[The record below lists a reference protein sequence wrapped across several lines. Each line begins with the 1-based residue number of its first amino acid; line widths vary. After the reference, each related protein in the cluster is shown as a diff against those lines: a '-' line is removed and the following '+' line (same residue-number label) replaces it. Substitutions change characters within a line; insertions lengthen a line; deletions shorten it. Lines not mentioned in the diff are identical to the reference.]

1 MEKQQ
6 SLKSKTIS
14 SMLWSATQRFG
25 VLILSFISNLVLAW
39 YLSAE
44 DFGVIGML
52 TIFISLSETFIDSGF
67 GAALIQK
74 KDPTELDYSTVF
86 WSNLLI
92 SVFLYIVLFFSAPLI
107 SNFYEMEVLTPVL
120 RIKAIVLI
128 IQGFRLIQTTRLQKQ
143 LNFKRISIVYLTAS
157 FISTVIAIIAAING
171 AGVWSLVIKTLVD
184 TFIRTLLFWIIGKWK
199 PLLKFSIDS
208 FKELFA
214 FGGVMLSTSIIIT
227 LYSNCQSLIIGKA
240 FSAEQ
245 LGYYTQA
252 TKLEDIPTTAFEQIV
267 NQVTFPVFSKLKDD
281 IEKLKQGLQ
290 KIIISISYICF
301 PMMIFFIV
309 CATPIFNFLYPEKW
323 EPAIPYFRYLCL
335 VGMMVSVNT
344 MNTNL
349 IKATGKKALYFKLQV
364 IKRIIGIFLI
374 ILSVYFGMIGLL
386 IARVIIEYLFF
397 IINGIVTNKAIKYS
411 IFTQIKDILPNYILS
426 FITGFVTFFIFK
438 NMQLPISIN
447 RLNNFITIFIEFVF
461 FTSMFILI
469 SGIFKF
475 KGFQIYKDILF
486 SKFHKEKKDEET

>member
-1 MEKQQ
+1 MDNNQN
-6 SLKSKTIS
+6 LKSKTIS

-25 VLILSFISNLVLAW
+25 VLILSFVSNLVLAW

-52 TIFISLSETFIDSGF
+52 TIFISLSETFIDSGL

-74 KDPTELDYSTVF
+74 KEPTELDYSTVF
-86 WSNLLI
+86 WTNLII
-92 SVFLYIVLFFSAPLI
+92 SIVLYIILFFSAPLI
-107 SNFYEMEVLTPVL
+107 SKFYKMNILTPIL

-143 LNFKRISIVYLTAS
+143 LNFKRISIIYLTAS
-157 FISTVIAIIAAING
+157 FISTVTAIIAAIKG
-171 AGVWSLVIKTLVD
+171 AGVWALVIKTLVD
-184 TFIRTLLFWIIGKWK
+184 TFIRTVLFWIIGKWK
-199 PLLKFSIDS
+199 PLFQFSKQS

-214 FGGVMLSTSIIIT
+214 FGGVMLSTSLIIT
-227 LYSNCQSLIIGKA
+227 IYSNCQALIIGKA
-240 FSAEQ
+240 FSAEE

-267 NQVTFPVFSKLKDD
+267 NQVTFPVFSKLKED
-281 IEKLKQGLQ
+281 IEKLKAGLK
-290 KIIISISYICF
+290 KILIAVSYICF
-301 PMMIFFIV
+301 PMMIFFII

-323 EPAIPYFRYLCL
+323 DPAIPYFRYLCL

-349 IKATGKKALYFKLQV
+349 IKSTGQKGLYFKLQV
-364 IKRIIGIFLI
+364 IKRIVGIILI

-386 IARVIIEYLFF
+386 IARVVIEYIFF

-411 IFTQIKDILPNYILS
+411 IFEQIKDILPNYILS
-426 FITGFVTFFIFK
+426 FITGLFTFLIFR
-438 NMQLPISIN
+438 NMQLPISIA
-447 RLNNFITIFIEFVF
+447 RFNNFVTILIEFIVFTFTFIFI
-461 FTSMFILI
+461 SW
-469 SGIFKF
+469 IFKF
-475 KGFQIYKDILF
+475 KGFQTYKEILI
-486 SKFHKEKKDEET
+486 SKFSKEKKNERT